1 MTTSQK
7 NRSSGLIRGALTLLT
22 LAFLWVAALP
32 AESLASTAAN
42 TVIRN
47 TVSVNYR
54 DTASN
59 PMPQVQATV
68 DISVALVY
76 ATPTLTQPADQS
88 TVPGTPAVYTY
99 TITSNANGPDTYALT
114 TNIDS
119 QVPGISGSTAV
130 AAPVS
135 VTLGGTT
142 IATAVTIAAAGT
154 TAITV
159 PNDAAAN
166 SSVNGI
172 TSAAGTTVVINGVA
186 YTVASIVDNGGTVG
200 GTSTITVNGNG
211 TASGVLP
218 VGTIIGQRATFTMTV
233 TPGTITTAANQ
244 TITVTTSAKGGGAP
258 LAATDVTVTT
268 VNVATLGVTKEVS
281 ADGNTWYSGVVPPAT
296 LAIAPGATLYYRITV
311 TNSGSSNATSVVITD
326 PQPLYTTYLAGSGRR
341 VLTGTPTNYGA
352 AGAALTD
359 ASAADDGYD
368 FGVTTAGQVTF
379 SIASISPL
387 SAAPANAVQL
397 FFRVT
402 VNN

>member
-1 MTTSQK
+1 MSKQ
-7 NRSSGLIRGALTLLT
+7 NRSSGFIRGALSLLT

-32 AESLASTAAN
+32 ADSLASTAAN

-54 DTASN
+54 DTAN
-59 PMPQVQATV
+59 TVMPQVQSTV

-76 ATPTLTQPADQS
+76 ATPTLYTPADLS
-88 TVPGTPAVYTY
+88 TTPGTPAVYTY

-114 TNIDS
+114 TNVDAQS
-119 QVPGISGSTAV
+119 AGISGSTAA

-135 VTLGGTT
+135 VTLGAST
-142 IATAVTIAAAGT
+142 IATAVTIAAVGT

-159 PNDAAAN
+159 PNDALSNA
-166 SSVNGI
+166 SVNGI
-172 TSAAGTTVVINGVA
+172 AGGTVVINASV

-218 VGTIIGQRATFTMTV
+218 VGTIIGEQVTFTMTV
-233 TPGTITTAANQ
+233 TPGTISAAANQ
-244 TITVTTSAKGGGAP
+244 TIDVTTSAKGGGAP
-258 LAATDVTVTT
+258 IAATDVTVTT

-281 ADGNTWYSGVVPPAT
+281 ADGNNWFSGVVPPAT
-296 LAIAPGATLYYRITV
+296 LGAVPGNTLYYRITV
-311 TNSGSSNATSVVITD
+311 TNSGSSNATDVVITD
-326 PQPLYTTYLAGSGRR
+326 PQPLYTTYLVNSARR
-341 VLTGTPTNYGA
+341 ATGAPVNYFTGTP
-352 AGAALTD
+352 LTD
-359 ASAADDGYD
+359 ADAADDGYD
-368 FGVTTAGQVTF
+368 FAVTTASQATY
-379 SIASISPL
+379 SIASI
-387 SAAPANAVQL
+387 APGAANAVQL

>member
-1 MTTSQK
+1 MTTSQE
-7 NRSSGLIRGALTLLT
+7 NRSYCFIRGALTLLT
-22 LAFLWVAALP
+22 LALLFVAALP
-32 AESLASTAAN
+32 AASLASTAAN

-47 TVSVNYR
+47 TVSVNYNN
-54 DTASN
+54 TAGTA
-59 PMPQVQATV
+59 MPQVQATV

-76 ATPTLTQPADQS
+76 ATPTLTSPVDQS

-99 TITSNANGPDTYALT
+99 SITSNANGPDTYALT
-114 TNIDS
+114 TNIDAQS
-119 QVPGISGSTAV
+119 AGISGSTAV

-159 PNDAAAN
+159 PNDAASN

-172 TSAAGTTVVINGVA
+172 AGGTVVINGQA

-218 VGTIIGQRATFTMTV
+218 VGTIIGQRSTFTMTV
-233 TPGTITTAANQ
+233 TPGTVSAAANQ

-258 LAATDVTVTT
+258 VAATDQTLTT
-268 VNVATLGVTKEVS
+268 VNVATLAVTKEVS

-311 TNSGSSNATSVVITD
+311 TNGGSSNATSVVITD
-326 PQPLYTTYLAGSGRR
+326 PQPLYTTYTAGSARR
-341 VLTGTPTNYGA
+341 ATGAAVNYGA
-352 AGAALTD
+352 AGTILTD

-368 FGVTTAGQVTF
+368 FGVSTAGQATYSVGTV
-379 SIASISPL
+379 
-387 SAAPANAVQL
+387 APGAVNAVQL

>member
-7 NRSSGLIRGALTLLT
+7 NRSSGFIRGALSLLT
-22 LAFLWVAALP
+22 LAALWVAALP
-32 AESLASTAAN
+32 ADSLASTAAN

-88 TVPGTPAVYTY
+88 TVPGTAAVYTY
-99 TITSNANGPDTYALT
+99 TITSNANGPDTYALA

-130 AAPVS
+130 AAPLS

-142 IATAVTIAAAGT
+142 IASAVTIAAGGT

-159 PNDAAAN
+159 PNDAL
-166 SSVNGI
+166 SDTSVNGI
-172 TSAAGTTVVINGVA
+172 AGGTVVINSVA

-218 VGTIIGQRATFTMTV
+218 VGTIIGQQATFTMTV

-258 LAATDVTVTT
+258 VAATDQTITT
-268 VNVATLGVTKEVS
+268 VNVAALTVTKEVS

-359 ASAADDGYD
+359 ANAADDGYD
-368 FGVTTAGQVTF
+368 FGATTAGQVTC